1 MSTHAS
7 QQPADRSAARLRL
20 MSQVVGDDLCLA
32 EIFERARTRTR
43 ASYLRLPPHG
53 DGAEGGEELLGLG
66 CAWEATFGDTDK
78 GGEFASAH
86 DALSAFDA
94 MEGDVADARL
104 FVSAAFD
111 PSYTSQ
117 DDAVWS
123 AFERRVL
130 YLPELVLVR
139 RGAQLVALTAH
150 SEYESRTVLAQWLAR
165 VDDAPDADQRRVPAA
180 PRLPRDLQDEEA
192 RFTANVSSFVARASE
207 TSSILEKIVYARRAT
222 VERSSPVALDR
233 LITALNAEF
242 SACATFA
249 LSPHPGAPTFIGA
262 TPETLVSAHR
272 GQLQTMALAGT
283 TRGRSTRQS
292 PERAAAEEELLRSA
306 KDRHEHQVVV
316 DMITSSLARHGARP
330 ACGNTPRI
338 RRLAN
343 VSHLETPIQAEITE
357 SFGLLEAIDALHP
370 TPAVC
375 GQPRQAARER
385 IAGDEGFDRG
395 LYAGPV
401 GVMTP
406 AGEGRIFVALR
417 CGLVQHNR
425 ALLFAGA
432 GITAESDPQIEWA
445 ETHQKLAALHNALA
459 REDAS

>member
-1 MSTHAS
+1 M
-7 QQPADRSAARLRL
+7 
-20 MSQVVGDDLCLA
+20 
-32 EIFERARTRTR
+32 
-43 ASYLRLPPHG
+43 RLPFSE
-53 DGAEGGEELLGLG
+53 AEGGDELVGLG
-66 CAWEATFGDTDK
+66 CAWEAVFGDTDE
-78 GGEFASAH
+78 GSGFASAH
-86 DALSAFDA
+86 EALRAFDA

-104 FVSAAFD
+104 FAYAAFD
-111 PSYTSQ
+111 PPYTSQ
-117 DDAVWS
+117 DDPTWS
-123 AFERRVL
+123 AFKRRAL

-139 RGAQLVALTAH
+139 SGSQLVALTAH
-150 SEYESRTVLAQWLAR
+150 GDDESHTVLAQWLAR
-165 VDDAPDADQRRVPAA
+165 LGDAPGPDQRPEPAA

-192 RFTANVSSFVARASE
+192 RFTANVSNFIARASD
-207 TSSILEKIVYARRAT
+207 TSSILEKVVYARRAT

-283 TRGRSTRQS
+283 TRGRSTPQS

-306 KDRHEHQVVV
+306 KDRHEHRVVV

-330 ACGNTPRI
+330 TCDETPRI

-343 VSHLETPIQAEITE
+343 VSHLETPIRAELTK

-395 LYAGPV
+395 LYAGPF

-406 AGEGRIFVALR
+406 SGEGRIFVALR
-417 CGLVQHNR
+417 CGLVQHKR